1 MRKIE
6 KSYSGDSG
14 ESGNFGGSGKSGDS
28 GESGESVDCGEY
40 DKKSAD
46 NGDDDWNYNCDC
58 DDDNIDKID
67 YKYDQQT
74 YKYYDFWVTID

>member
-1 MRKIE
+1 MRILH
-6 KSYSGDSG
+6 
-14 ESGNFGGSGKSGDS
+14 FGQLDHLFSDVKNYVLG
-28 GESGESVDCGEY
+28 VW
-40 DKKSAD
+40 KKSAD

-74 YKYYDFWVTID
+74 YKYYDIWVKID